1 MKHKKLFILC
11 ILCILIFGLIGV
23 SYYYIHDLKTIKQQI
38 NENIINLEL
47 LYNEDIPMDEYIEF
61 LTQYEETGDENIIIS
76 AEYIEIENKILENGN
91 KIYELNT
98 QNDLLIKEFNEKVEK
113 FPYNIFV
120 LFIN

>member
-11 ILCILIFGLIGV
+11 ILCILVFGLIGI

-38 NENIINLEL
+38 NENIVSLEL
-47 LYNEDIPMDEYIEF
+47 LYNEDIPIDEYIEF
-61 LTQYEETGDENIIIS
+61 LTQYEETEDESIINS
-76 AEYIEIENKILENGN
+76 AEYIEVENKILENGN

>member
-11 ILCILIFGLIGV
+11 ILCILIFGLIGI

-38 NENIINLEL
+38 NENIVSLEL

-61 LTQYEETGDENIIIS
+61 LTQYEETEDESIINS
-76 AEYIEIENKILENGN
+76 AEYIEVENKILENGN

-120 LFIN
+120 LFIK

>member
-38 NENIINLEL
+38 NENIISLEL
-47 LYNEDIPMDEYIEF
+47 LYNEDIPIDEYIEF
-61 LTQYEETGDENIIIS
+61 LTQYEETEDESIINS
-76 AEYIEIENKILENGN
+76 AEYIEVENKILENGN